1 MMKKTIIISLL
12 LSLMVVIAGCSS
24 ASKTGNTLING
35 ETVTVYK
42 DKNCGCCGN
51 YAAGLTREGYD
62 VETIDSENMNTIKGK
77 YNIPLSMQSCHTTV
91 IGDYFI
97 EGHIPYEAV
106 IKLLTEKPDID
117 GIAMPGMPSGSPGM
131 PGAKLAP
138 FEIYAVTDGEMSPYM
153 TI

>member
-1 MMKKTIIISLL
+1 MKKVIIISLL
-12 LSLMVVIAGCSS
+12 LSLMIVIAGCSS
-24 ASKTGNTLING
+24 AAKTG
-35 ETVTVYK
+35 ETVAGGETITVYK
-42 DKNCGCCGN
+42 DKNCGCCAN
-51 YAAGLTREGYD
+51 YAAGLKREGFN
-62 VETIDSENMNTIKGK
+62 VEVINSDNMNAIKTK
-77 YNIPLSMQSCHTTV
+77 YNIPMSMQSCHTSV

-106 IKLLTEKPDID
+106 IKLLTEKPDMD

-138 FEIYAVTDGEMSPYM
+138 FEISAVTNGELSPYM